1 MYRITLV
8 TIAFVALSGCA
19 ASIGGRGP
27 IGLQGAPGVAGA
39 PGSAGPAGPQ
49 GPVNAGPQLQKMLRT
64 AVDITVPADIDVVIT
79 EGAAVS
85 VRLPPAVGGNG
96 RTITIRAFGGRARVV
111 AGNADQIDSSASHAI
126 DRGEM
131 ITVISD
137 GDRRWVIIGS
147 SDL

>member
-1 MYRITLV
+1 M
-8 TIAFVALSGCA
+8 AFVALSGCA

-27 IGLQGAPGVAGA
+27 IGPQGSPGVAGL

-64 AVDITVPADIDVVIT
+64 AVDITVPGDIDVVVT
-79 EGAAVS
+79 DGAAVS
-85 VRLPPAVGGNG
+85 VRLPPAATGSGS
-96 RTITIRAFGGRARVV
+96 TITIRAVGGRARVV
-111 AGNADQIDSSASHAI
+111 AANADLIDSGASHAL

-131 ITVISD
+131 ITMISD

>member
-1 MYRITLV
+1 M
-8 TIAFVALSGCA
+8 AFVALSGCS

-27 IGLQGAPGVAGA
+27 IGPQGSPGVAGL

-64 AVDITVPADIDVVIT
+64 AVDITVPGDIDVVVT
-79 EGAAVS
+79 DGAAVS
-85 VRLPPAVGGNG
+85 VRLPPAATGSG

-111 AGNADQIDSSASHAI
+111 AANADLIDSGASHAL

-131 ITVISD
+131 ITMISD

>member
-1 MYRITLV
+1 M
-8 TIAFVALSGCA
+8 AFVALSGCA

-27 IGLQGAPGVAGA
+27 TGLQGAAGIAGQPG
-39 PGSAGPAGPQ
+39 PAGPAGPQ
-49 GPVNAGPQLQKMLRT
+49 GPVNAGPQLQKMLRS
-64 AVDITVPADIDVVIT
+64 AVDITVPGDIDVVVT
-79 EGAAVS
+79 DGAAVS
-85 VRLPPAVGGNG
+85 VRLPPAVAGNG

-111 AGNADQIDSSASHAI
+111 AANADLIDSSASHAL